1 MPEKKNKRDLTTIV
15 LTEKARDII
24 TARKLNLSAF
34 VNDML
39 VKWDYWIEKY
49 KVNSNINIIQ
59 EVLKDITV
67 KHILEKN
74 WRDYECISKL
84 MSK

>member
-67 KHILEKN
+67 KHILEK
-74 WRDYECISKL
+74 KL
-84 MSK
+84 EGL

>member
-1 MPEKKNKRDLTTIV
+1 MAGKKNKRDLTTIV
-15 LTEKARDII
+15 LTERAREII

-49 KVNSNINIIQ
+49 KVNNNINIIQ
-59 EVLKDITV
+59 EVLKEITV
-67 KHILEKN
+67 KHILEK
-74 WRDYECISKL
+74 KL
-84 MSK
+84 EGL